1 MTNKIAT
8 VEETNEEAEDGGMI
22 IREAEDYFDKVFA
35 VESKELKFF
44 FDDDEDVN
52 DHMMYA
58 YCLQGKFEF
67 EISKGLINLV
77 MIDSDNWDKTAHAK
91 SYIVDTA
98 PKCVEYLFEKD
109 SCSSFL
115 IKCCLKIS

>member
-8 VEETNEEAEDGGMI
+8 VEETDEEAEDGGMI

-52 DHMMYA
+52 DHLMYA

-67 EISKGLINLV
+67 EIYKGLINLA

-98 PKCVEYLFEKD
+98 PKWLDNLFEKGG
-109 SCSSFL
+109 CSSFL
-115 IKCCLKIS
+115 IKCFL